1 MPKVTSGSLL
11 RLRADGAD
19 LPITVKVPPRVRMGD
34 VITGEVYDGC
44 LHITKIEMGGLEAV
58 VGL

>member
-19 LPITVKVPPRVRMGD
+19 LPITVKVPPKK
-34 VITGEVYDGC
+34 VYGGC
-44 LHITKIEMGGLEAV
+44 LHITKIEMGGCEGSGGSLVSE
-58 VGL
+58 GQ